1 MADKDTKLLNR
12 DDQEI
17 KEPKEYVVV
26 LLNDDY
32 TTKEFVVE
40 VLMAIFHKKIE
51 EANQIM
57 HKVHNTGRGAVGIYT
72 WDIAQTKVDQVHN
85 IARQCEFPLKCIV
98 EEA

>member
-12 DDQEI
+12 DDQET

-57 HKVHNTGRGAVGIYT
+57 HNVHNTGRGAVGIYT